1 MIKAEE
7 KASWILEFAW
17 NQDYNNR
24 QYNDIDTLFDYG
36 DWILICSMTGG
47 YLAHKSILIGWVQY
61 SKTVRIFSFL
71 TKLPDSKE
79 EFDSL
84 VKEIKAKGK
93 KSLCEFPS
101 LSSNIYY
108 YNFYHQKKLGADIAT
123 ILRTFNFRSE
133 LSELERFKI
142 AIKRVYKKEFINEII
157 KIIMTTI
164 KIFLFFLLISTLG
177 IFLGMNFDSFLGFNY
192 CNFTISV
199 ILFIFLI
206 FILLQQKKNGF
217 KILKKIDDLG
227 IEFFNLTDYERS
239 NFLYYN
245 IVTFGDADH
254 LSVLNKIK
262 KEIEELKGFNFIN

>member
-1 MIKAEE
+1 MA
-7 KASWILEFAW
+7 
-17 NQDYNNR
+17 
-24 QYNDIDTLFDYG
+24 
-36 DWILICSMTGG
+36 
-47 YLAHKSILIGWVQY
+47 
-61 SKTVRIFSFL
+61 
-71 TKLPDSKE
+71 
-79 EFDSL
+79 
-84 VKEIKAKGK
+84 
-93 KSLCEFPS
+93 
-101 LSSNIYY
+101 
-108 YNFYHQKKLGADIAT
+108 
-123 ILRTFNFRSE
+123 
-133 LSELERFKI
+133 
-142 AIKRVYKKEFINEII
+142 
-157 KIIMTTI
+157 TI

-177 IFLGMNFDSFLGFNY
+177 IFLGMNFDAFWGFNY

-199 ILFIFLI
+199 TLFIFII